1 MTQDYDG
8 IGSIDDLHQAAREA
22 AGYENFGSES
32 YLEGLRV
39 LLESFQNEA
48 DLTPHGKVIARKM
61 IVGAL
66 AGRLTSEA
74 GFAKYPEHVNVPI
87 ERPIF
92 VVGLTRTGST
102 ALHRLLGADPA
113 HQGAEMWLAE
123 TPQPRPELDTWSE
136 NEDYVRSDA

>member
-48 DLTPHGKVIARKM
+48 DLTPHAR
-61 IVGAL
+61 
-66 AGRLTSEA
+66 
-74 GFAKYPEHVNVPI
+74 
-87 ERPIF
+87 
-92 VVGLTRTGST
+92 
-102 ALHRLLGADPA
+102 
-113 HQGAEMWLAE
+113 
-123 TPQPRPELDTWSE
+123 
-136 NEDYVRSDA
+136 